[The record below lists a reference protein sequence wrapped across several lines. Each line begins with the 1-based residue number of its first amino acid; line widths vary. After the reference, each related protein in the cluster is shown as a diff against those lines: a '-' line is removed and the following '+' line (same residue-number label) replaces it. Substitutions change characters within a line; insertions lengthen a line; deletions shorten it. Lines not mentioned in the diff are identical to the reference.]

1 MYPWRPPL
9 LADISGAVSTP
20 DLTPSVFPLPGPLET
35 GTDVEALP
43 ARPPSAILSHMVNS
57 RLDVVFGALADPT
70 RRAMVAML
78 AETGPRTAGEL
89 AAPHP
94 ISLPAVSKHL
104 TVLERAGL
112 TTRERR
118 GRHQVFSLNAPLLN
132 DAATWLER
140 NQRFWTE
147 RVDALEAYLAAHR
160 TEENR

>member
-1 MYPWRPPL
+1 
-9 LADISGAVSTP
+9 
-20 DLTPSVFPLPGPLET
+20 
-35 GTDVEALP
+35 
-43 ARPPSAILSHMVNS
+43 MVNS
-57 RLDVVFGALADPT
+57 RLDGVFGALADPT

-118 GRHQVFSLNAPLLN
+118 GRHQVISLNGPLLN

-140 NQRFWTE
+140 NHRFWTG
-147 RVDALEAYLAAHR
+147 RVDALAAYLAAHR
-160 TEENR
+160 TEEIR